1 MKRLICFVLAMMLLL
16 AGCGGTVD
24 GGNGESVGV
33 TEGLNATVPPHP
45 EAPGADATD
54 EEILAYRR
62 NLVVEQMRYHNS
74 VLWTPKEDVAYCL
87 DWNSQGVENDIAAGN
102 QNVIYL
108 KAGRIY
114 RGLPY
119 THGNN
124 SVHAFSDFFVSVD
137 DKGVYTLDVKSE
149 HFNCTAGLAPTGC
162 ARLGTDCADAVF
174 WAWAHISPSISFSL
188 TKYMTSA
195 QGCLPVG
202 GYTCTKTLYDE
213 ATSVIIEQNGREV
226 MLECYAQMQPGDG
239 MVFIN
244 KSLSGH
250 AVMCVGVNVVRN
262 EDGTINTAES
272 KAIILEQQS
281 GGERDQQPII
291 DEATG
296 LEIYPLDGIDVEW
309 SFDYLLQ
316 RGYLPVT
323 CKELI
328 DPSPLPEPAVN
339 DPLTDVTANTMFK
352 GKITATRPIASV
364 TLSVLDSNGTKVQ
377 EATAYITSDDIPNF
391 NMMRFSSDVEKTVMH
406 GHYDLKELKPGEYT
420 CVFTARLGDGS
431 MIEFRRVPYT
441 AEAE

>member
-1 MKRLICFVLAMMLLL
+1 MKRLICFVLAIMLLL

-24 GGNGESVGV
+24 GGNGENVGL

-54 EEILAYRR
+54 EEILEYRR

-87 DWNSQGVENDIAAGN
+87 DWNTQGVENDIAAGN

-137 DKGVYTLDVKSE
+137 DKGVYTMDVKSE
-149 HFNCTAGLAPTGC
+149 HFNGNADLSPTGC

-174 WAWAHISPSISFSL
+174 WAWAHISSTISFKL
-188 TKYMTSA
+188 TKNMTRLA
-195 QGCLPVG
+195 GCIPVG
-202 GYTCTKTLYDE
+202 DYVCDWAVYDQ
-213 ATSVIIEQNGREV
+213 ATSVIRDQNGYDV
-226 MLECYAQMQPGDG
+226 MMESYAKMQKGDG

-244 KSLSGH
+244 KNIQGH
-250 AVMCVGVNVVRN
+250 AVMCVGVEVVR
-262 EDGTINTAES
+262 DASGKIDPDQS
-272 KAIILEQQS
+272 YAIILEQQS
-281 GGERDQQPII
+281 GGERDQQPVI

-296 LEIYPLDGIDVEW
+296 LEVYPLDGIDVKWTFSTLYE
-309 SFDYLLQ
+309 
-316 RGYLPVT
+316 RAYLPVT
-323 CKELI
+323 CQELI
-328 DPSPLPEPAVN
+328 DPSPLLEPAVN
-339 DPLTDVTANTMFK
+339 DPLTDVTAKTMFK
-352 GKITATRPIASV
+352 GTITGTRPIASV

-377 EATAYITSDDIPNF
+377 EATAYITSNDVPGF
-391 NMMRFSSDVEKTVMH
+391 SMTRFISDVEKTVMH
-406 GHYDLKELKPGEYT
+406 GYYDLDELQPGEYT